1 MKRTI
6 ICAALLAA
14 MIITGAALSLYT
26 EEVTSRTAEKLVRL
40 EEMSY
45 RADKAELVAAAETIS
60 ADWET
65 FCANNIF
72 LTNNECAFEI
82 SEALLHII
90 AELRCGETD
99 IAEECAET
107 VMLLDVYEK
116 SRALDLENIF

>member
-14 MIITGAALSLYT
+14 MIITGAALSSYT

-40 EEMSY
+40 EEMSHG
-45 RADKAELVAAAETIS
+45 ADKAELVAAAEKIS

-82 SEALLHII
+82 SEALLHAAFII
-90 AELRCGETD
+90 WYTRLWTMPLMRLWQEY
-99 IAEECAET
+99 
-107 VMLLDVYEK
+107 VK
-116 SRALDLENIF
+116 K

>member
-1 MKRTI
+1 MKRTV

-14 MIITGAALSLYT
+14 MIITGTVLSVHT
-26 EEVTSRTAEKLVRL
+26 ENMTAQTAERLVRL
-40 EEMSY
+40 DEMSHTAG
-45 RADKAELVAAAETIS
+45 RAELVSAAEAIS
-60 ADWET
+60 ADWEA

-99 IAEECAET
+99 ISEECAET

-116 SRALDLENIF
+116 SRALTLENIF

>member
-1 MKRTI
+1 MKRTV

-14 MIITGAALSLYT
+14 MIITGTVLSVHT
-26 EEVTSRTAEKLVRL
+26 ENMTAQTAERLVRL
-40 EEMSY
+40 DEMSHTAG
-45 RADKAELVAAAETIS
+45 RAELVSAAEAIS
-60 ADWET
+60 ADWEA

-99 IAEECAET
+99 IAEECAVT

-116 SRALDLENIF
+116 SRALTLENIF

>member
-1 MKRTI
+1 M

-14 MIITGAALSLYT
+14 MIITGTVLSVHT
-26 EEVTSRTAEKLVRL
+26 ENMTAQTAERLVRL
-40 EEMSY
+40 DEMSHTAG
-45 RADKAELVAAAETIS
+45 RAELVSAAEAIS
-60 ADWET
+60 ADWEA

-99 IAEECAET
+99 ISEECAET

-116 SRALDLENIF
+116 SRALTLENIF

>member
-1 MKRTI
+1 MKRTV

-14 MIITGAALSLYT
+14 MIITGTVLSVYT
-26 EEVTSRTAEKLVRL
+26 ENMTAQTAERLVRL
-40 EEMSY
+40 DEMSHTAG
-45 RADKAELVAAAETIS
+45 RAELVSAAEAIS
-60 ADWET
+60 ADWEA

-99 IAEECAET
+99 ISEECAET

-116 SRALDLENIF
+116 SRALTLENIF